1 MKKLLIVALLLNAG
15 LLFAIWQQLSVVAEV
30 GSGAG
35 ADSPCEG
42 DATQY
47 SLDTNDDGAV
57 DLSDGIYFL
66 SWFFSGT
73 EAPRVCLATNDLEA
87 RIAALESSS
96 INNGEARIAAVEQG
110 APPVAGFTF
119 VETNA
124 QGYPEYTHDS
134 SGIRF
139 VSLPGGS
146 FGMGSPAGEPGRG
159 DDEGPVHTV
168 SLSPFMI
175 AKYETTQAEYA
186 AVMTGNT
193 AGLNATPSFHTG
205 DNLPVEQVSWD
216 DLHLADG
223 FLERTGLSLPSEAQW
238 EYACRA
244 GTPGEFGQIN
254 QDPLGGSGMIGDVAW
269 YAANSG
275 GDGAAGV
282 VRTHDVGGKRANP
295 FGLHDMHGNV
305 AEWCEDT
312 YVPDAYATPVPGF
325 NKIIIL
331 SGSGDCIRSIRGGSY
346 AEESQAC
353 RSAGRQGLGQDSTQT
368 AQIGVRAALGGR
380 YRYHATD
387 VALND

>member
-1 MKKLLIVALLLNAG
+1 MRKLLIVGVFLNAG

-35 ADSPCEG
+35 VDSPCEG

-124 QGYPEYTHDS
+124 QGYPEYDHDAT
-134 SGIRF
+134 GIRF

-325 NKIIIL
+325 DIKIIIL
-331 SGSGDCIRSIRGGSY
+331 TGGGDCVQSIRGGSY
-346 AEESQAC
+346 AEEPQAC
-353 RSAGRQGLGQDSTQT
+353 RSAGRQGIMHSSTQGGV
-368 AQIGVRAALGGR
+368 GVRCLLKVRVSAG
-380 YRYHATD
+380 
-387 VALND
+387 